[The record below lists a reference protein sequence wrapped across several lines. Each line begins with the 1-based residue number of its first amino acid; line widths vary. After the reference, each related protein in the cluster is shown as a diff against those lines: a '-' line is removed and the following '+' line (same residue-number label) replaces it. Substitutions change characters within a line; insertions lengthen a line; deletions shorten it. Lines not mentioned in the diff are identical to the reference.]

1 MINLVRSVRQ
11 LFQPDA
17 ADAFS
22 SILGSAIF
30 SKIQSPP
37 PPPPPMPRYTPAFDT
52 TPAWNTGFQAPV
64 FHYQPPLNNGEGLG
78 VYSPSYSQPFLAQQT
93 NQPYLDNAPFQAQY
107 PLLDTSGQGPTFDVT
122 QVDNPGTNN
131 GNGLSTEDAEA
142 LASDIAD
149 GKSIAQVAE
158 DYGISREEVLAQLES
173 DGLEVEETQSDDGH
187 ESTTEISD
195 PESGDTVAKHE
206 LTEQQDGVVV
216 EEITDAD
223 GETTTTVIDEQ
234 GRRTELKPEQ
244 DTTRE
249 GINDIVEGVA
259 DGQSIEDIAE
269 AQGLSPEQVIAQIE
283 AAGYEYETGTE
294 GEGPA
299 MTSTTRITAEE
310 GGEEIVS
317 HETAPSGTTTSV
329 VTDAEGNETRRT
341 QNNDGST
348 TQTVTERDGRKT
360 TTTEHADGSST
371 KTVTET
377 DGRETTTVEDA
388 DGNKTTTVTYE
399 QNGVTVE
406 EVTGDDDK
414 TTTTIIDE
422 DGKRTELDDS
432 QDISREGIDDIV
444 AAVASGKSIE
454 EIAEDQGLNQAQV
467 EAQLR
472 ATGYVVETRTG
483 ELANGGEQYTTEIV
497 GADDAE
503 DVIASYSSG
512 RGTNRETSLA
522 VDSHGTETRTTQYSN
537 GSSTKTV
544 TETNGRETTT
554 RVDADDKTTTEV
566 TDNGYTLTT
575 PPDGDLTLHRDED
588 GKEFTIA
595 RGTEEQSLAEE
606 LLKLNPDDSHEDK
619 VLQAVIEE
627 MLVDRTDDGKIKE
640 IEDLKT
646 DLGDKEEAVQ
656 RAIDEIV
663 GEGGDESD
671 VIKEGD
677 NTSDSDP
684 LGIPPDE
691 ETSNGE
697 AWVPM
702 QYDGKWVW
710 VDPGLVEP
718 LEQAEDARVA
728 LTQAQ
733 AQAWQHQEQVNV
745 YALDPNNKATMDNA
759 SERINELLAPH
770 GLRWDPQKPEGSLAE
785 AQERLE
791 NANAWINY
799 LDLQEEYRGLQEEA
813 NGLKEEALE
822 IYRGDESYEDYF
834 QKEGFEEVTESGS
847 PANPM
852 GEKEDTGELLHQS
865 VVEKDGQLY
874 LRNVYADRDEP
885 LYKKLTE
892 NPANESNGL
901 SQAQQELN
909 QQWHELKVGDKP
921 GQLQDDALAAF
932 REANPKYFDPDG
944 YSETRTGAM
953 DSKHE
958 WESGEL
964 TDTRVVERDGQL
976 YVVNT
981 YGEGY
986 DKNEVEK
993 QLTYAQGEEP
1003 EDLTQAQRDANQ
1015 AWQEFA
1021 QERNVNPDL
1030 ETRLLDE
1037 VRERHPD
1044 YFKPEGFT
1052 KVTPNRAGPPNED
1065 PSGAL
1070 KDQQVVERDG
1080 QLYLVNT
1087 YENWDEPLEVQ
1098 LTYEPGSSGSPTRTE
1113 TQQQFD
1119 EDWASWK
1126 EIRYSGDGS
1135 LVQVSREIADAE
1147 RTLTEI
1153 GIEQDR
1159 GTAAALEDSIPDLE
1173 QALDDAID
1181 EHGEGSVVPGGENAE
1196 QVEIDGEMRWVH
1208 PEVAAAQR
1216 ELVAARNALND
1227 GEDILAR
1234 ARELYGEQHP
1244 EHLDPNGFSEPGE
1257 WHGNTQSYDSTGKLN
1272 GEGTAYF
1279 VDDNGQLWL
1288 RNHYED
1294 RDDPYEFQLTYA
1306 PGEAPEGRTEAEQKL
1321 DQRWADWWTEH
1332 AGDKEDPLKDVQ
1344 QEVDTAETASND
1356 ALDEHGSGTTE
1367 KLVDTF
1373 DDDVTPVLV
1382 TLEGEQRWV
1391 HPDVA
1396 MALRA
1401 LNTAENDL
1409 ASTQVGIEEARLT
1422 LEESDYRSSRPS
1434 TWKLVDDVY
1443 SIEHEGEVSAAW
1455 QMEDVYLEANGTHG
1469 ALMQA
1474 RQNQVDSQAALLST
1488 QIGLAQVGL
1497 GGNGLTQNGVPLTE
1511 SIGPQSNVSDLREAL
1526 ESTEAVGDQLDEAG
1540 RWNDFLRG
1548 ESLDDRLDPEQ
1559 WAQQQER
1566 LFQENPVVANEAIT
1580 DNQNELPDSVSMD
1593 DKDARQWI
1601 SQALGAGASEDVNS
1615 EVVDPV
1621 IDQIRDIAGDDV
1633 EVDIIPL
1640 LYRDKS
1646 EGVRDTALFRFEDQD
1661 GKIWLVDESGSKYRN
1676 FDDYRHNNYLSDSGH
1691 IYAPKD
1697 LDRLTDADGNA
1708 RYEWLQAR
1716 ELSFAEEWL
1725 DPVIGIGTGIATVA
1739 SFIPPL
1745 APIAAPIAFAGGAY
1759 FGARSAHNL
1768 HEMHEHGRPLAST
1781 EGLMQGAMLVTSV
1794 LPMGSSAFR
1803 FAGLARTGTPIGVSA
1818 RTSIG
1823 AVNTSERF
1831 LSQNPIY
1838 RSATD
1843 QLRANNFAF
1852 NTAKGLDRAAMG
1864 VGIPLMGYS
1873 GYNILANWDDMTGL
1887 ERADA
1892 LAGLGSGIFG
1902 VGMSAKS
1909 LRASRPDSQPA
1920 GPLIPDKLFSRHGDA
1935 TPPEKLSRLYRL
1947 NDLNVLNQAS
1957 VDGALPPGHYV
1968 HFVQPE
1974 RLGASGFVLHEGKVR
1989 RGGFVGESG
1998 HINKNNVD
2006 RSKGPK
2012 GPMEP
2017 VTFTM
2022 TRNDAGRQT
2031 VQLHG
2036 NGRVLHTEHFDGEV
2050 YVLVTDKSAK
2060 QLGRAINPD
2069 KQGYKA
2075 EPHDFSIYNGSNGTW
2090 LSARSHEKAIRNL
2103 LATVGGIGAG
2113 LSLGPPEISAPLNA
2127 LASGVRGASLL
2138 VRSVAPDATAVDTGL
2153 GRTLRGVEFVT
2164 FSISHAGILGHYV
2177 STGDGGVQFQ
2187 VSGSQPGMNNVQDGA
2202 NLLGFSIY
2210 LTKSLEEASTGKK
2223 VMPWADDVALMP
2235 FALGGGIGIEA
2246 GMTKGSVYD
2255 VTMNALLTGA
2265 VTRLWFRDS
2274 RLGKKLG
2281 DWLPTPSLS
2290 LDRFIPAK
2298 LKKWEIDKKDFAT
2311 IIGFSGTMIPSSV
2324 MAGVKLANEHMS
2336 EEPEDIDDELFG
2348 YVPSDF
2354 SPSTAPV
2361 VDAERENATPV
2372 LDKQPGV
2379 EEAPGLAVVE
2389 DIESQAD
2396 SVAED
2401 GGRINPLLEGSYAF
2415 VIVEPNQTLGGIA
2428 VQQKR
2433 DIEQVVMLNLD
2444 HILDPSMIFPGDRVY
2459 LPAA

>member
-1 MINLVRSVRQ
+1 MINLVRSVHQ
-11 LFQPDA
+11 LFRPDA
-17 ADAFS
+17 ADTFS

-30 SKIQSPP
+30 SRIQSPP
-37 PPPPPMPRYTPAFDT
+37 PSPPTPPPTPRYTPAFDAE
-52 TPAWNTGFQAPV
+52 PAWNGGFQAPV

-78 VYSPSYSQPFLAQQT
+78 VYSPSYSQPLLAQQT
-93 NQPYLDNAPFQAQY
+93 NLPYLDNDPLQSQY

-122 QVDNPGTNN
+122 QVDNPGTDN
-131 GNGLSTEDAEA
+131 GNGLSADDAEA
-142 LASDIAD
+142 IASDIAD
-149 GKSIAQVAE
+149 GKSIDQVAD
-158 DYGISREEVLAQLES
+158 DYEISREEILEQLEA
-173 DGLEVEETQSDDGH
+173 DGLDVDITESDDGQ

-206 LTEQQDGVVV
+206 STEQQDGVVV

-223 GETTTTVIDEQ
+223 GETTTAVIDEQ

-259 DGQSIEDIAE
+259 DGQSIEEIAE
-269 AQGLSPEQVIAQIE
+269 AQGLSPEQVIAQVE

-299 MTSTTRITAEE
+299 ITSTTRITAEDSGDE
-310 GGEEIVS
+310 VVS
-317 HETAPSGTTTSV
+317 HEAGPSGTTTSV
-329 VTDAEGNETRRT
+329 VTDTNGNETRRT
-341 QNNDGST
+341 ENRDGST
-348 TQTVTERDGRKT
+348 TQTVSEPD
-360 TTTEHADGSST
+360 
-371 KTVTET
+371 
-377 DGRETTTVEDA
+377 
-388 DGNKTTTVTYE
+388 
-399 QNGVTVE
+399 
-406 EVTGDDDK
+406 
-414 TTTTIIDE
+414 
-422 DGKRTELDDS
+422 
-432 QDISREGIDDIV
+432 
-444 AAVASGKSIE
+444 
-454 EIAEDQGLNQAQV
+454 
-467 EAQLR
+467 
-472 ATGYVVETRTG
+472 
-483 ELANGGEQYTTEIV
+483 
-497 GADDAE
+497 
-503 DVIASYSSG
+503 
-512 RGTNRETSLA
+512 
-522 VDSHGTETRTTQYSN
+522 
-537 GSSTKTV
+537 
-544 TETNGRETTT
+544 GRETTT
-554 RVDADDKTTTEV
+554 RVDADGKTTTEV
-566 TDNGYTLTT
+566 TDNGYTLIT
-575 PPDGDLTLHRDED
+575 PPDGDLTLRRDED

-606 LLKLNPDDSHEDK
+606 VLKLNPDDSQEDK

-627 MLVDRTDDGKIKE
+627 MLVDRTDDGKIKD

-656 RAIDEIV
+656 SAIDEIV
-663 GEGGDESD
+663 GEDGDESD
-671 VIKEGD
+671 VIKQGE

-718 LEQAEDARVA
+718 LEAAETARVA

-733 AQAWQHQEQVNV
+733 AEAWQHQEQVNV
-745 YALDPNNKATMDNA
+745 YALDPDNEATMDNV
-759 SERINELLAPH
+759 SERINELIAPH

-791 NANAWINY
+791 NANTWIDY

-813 NGLKEEALE
+813 NGLKEDALE
-822 IYRGDESYEDYF
+822 IYANDERFEKYF
-834 QKEGFEEVTESGS
+834 QKDGFEDVTERGPQNSI
-847 PANPM
+847 
-852 GEKEDTGELLHQS
+852 KETEHTGELLYQS

-885 LYKKLTE
+885 LLVPTPLTRDPAE
-892 NPANESNGL
+892 NANGL
-901 SQAQQELN
+901 SEAQQELN
-909 QQWHELKVGDKP
+909 QQWHELKVGDEP

-944 YSETRTGAM
+944 YTKEPQGRGNYAPET
-953 DSKHE
+953 
-958 WESGEL
+958 GEL

-986 DKNEVEK
+986 DRNEVEK
-993 QLTYAQGEEP
+993 PLTYAPGEEP

-1015 AWQEFA
+1015 AWQDFA
-1021 QERNVNPDL
+1021 QERDINPDL
-1030 ETRLLDE
+1030 ETRMLED
-1037 VRERHPD
+1037 VRDRHPD
-1044 YFKPEGFT
+1044 YFKSEGFT
-1052 KVTPNRAGPPNED
+1052 KVTPNRSGPPNED

-1070 KDQQVVERDG
+1070 QDQQVVERDG

-1087 YENWDEPLEVQ
+1087 YENWDEPLEVP
-1098 LTYEPGSSGSPTRTE
+1098 LTYEPGSSESPTRTE

-1126 EIRYSGDGS
+1126 DIRYSGDGS
-1135 LVQVSREIADAE
+1135 LVQVSRELADAE

-1159 GTAAALEDSIPDLE
+1159 GTAAALEDAIPDRE

-1181 EHGEGSVVPGGENAE
+1181 EHGEGSVVPGGEDAE

-1208 PEVAAAQR
+1208 PEVAEAQR

-1234 ARELYGEQHP
+1234 ARELYGEQQP
-1244 EHLDPNGFSEPGE
+1244 EHLDPDGFTE
-1257 WHGNTQSYDSTGKLN
+1257 WETYGNQTLPKPTGDLN
-1272 GEGTAYF
+1272 GEGKEYF
-1279 VDDNGQLWL
+1279 VDENGQLWL
-1288 RNHYED
+1288 RNRYED

-1306 PGEAPEGRTEAEQKL
+1306 PGETQEGRTEAEQEL
-1321 DQRWADWWTEH
+1321 DQQWADWWTEH

-1356 ALDEHGSGTTE
+1356 ALEEHGSGTTE
-1367 KLVDTF
+1367 KLTDTF
-1373 DDDVTPVLV
+1373 EDDVTPVLV

-1396 MALRA
+1396 MALQE
-1401 LNTAENDL
+1401 LNTTSNDL
-1409 ASTQVGIEEARLT
+1409 ASTRAGIEESQLA
-1422 LEESDYRSSRPS
+1422 LEEADYRSARPS
-1434 TWKLVDDVY
+1434 TWKLVDDTY
-1443 SIEHEGEVSAAW
+1443 SIEHEGEVTAAW
-1455 QMEDVYLEANGTHG
+1455 QMEDAYLDANGTHG
-1469 ALMQA
+1469 ALTQA
-1474 RQNQVDSQAALLST
+1474 RRDQVETQTALLST
-1488 QIGLAQVGL
+1488 QIGLTEAGL
-1497 GGNGLTQNGVPLTE
+1497 EGNGLATGEVPLTG
-1511 SIGPQSNVSDLREAL
+1511 STGLQTSVSDLRQAL
-1526 ESTEAVGDQLDEAG
+1526 ASTEAVGEQLDEAG
-1540 RWNDFLRG
+1540 RWNDFLRD
-1548 ESLDDRLDPEQ
+1548 ESLADRLDPEQ
-1559 WAQQQER
+1559 WQDQQNRFFE
-1566 LFQENPVVANEAIT
+1566 ENPEVAEEAIEGRL
-1580 DNQNELPDSVSMD
+1580 DGLPATLSMD
-1593 DKDARQWI
+1593 DEDARQRI
-1601 SQALGAGASEDVNS
+1601 NQALGGGASEDVNS
-1615 EVVDPV
+1615 DVVDPV
-1621 IDQIRDIAGDDV
+1621 IDQIRDIAGDDA

-1640 LYRDKS
+1640 LYRDSS

-1661 GKIWLVDESGSKYRN
+1661 GKTWLVDESGSKYRN

-1691 IYAPKD
+1691 IYAPED
-1697 LDRLTDADGNA
+1697 LNRLTDASGDV

-1716 ELSFAEEWL
+1716 ELSFTEEWL

-1768 HEMHEHGRPLAST
+1768 HEMHEYGRPLAST

-1794 LPMGSSAFR
+1794 LPMGASAFR
-1803 FAGLARTGTPIGVSA
+1803 FAGLARTGTPVGVSA

-1823 AVNTSERF
+1823 AVNTSQK
-1831 LSQNPIY
+1831 LTSQNSVY
-1838 RSATD
+1838 REAAD
-1843 QLRANNFAF
+1843 QLTVNNLAF

-1873 GYNILANWDDMTGL
+1873 GYSILTNWDDMTGL

-1909 LRASRPDSQPA
+1909 LKASRPDSQSA

-1935 TPPEKLSRLYRL
+1935 TPPEQLSRLYRL

-1957 VDGALPPGHYV
+1957 VDGALPPGHHV

-2022 TRNDAGRQT
+2022 TRSDTGRQT

-2036 NGRVLHTEHFDGEV
+2036 NGRVLHSEHFDGEV
-2050 YVLVTDKSAK
+2050 YVLVTDKSAN

-2075 EPHDFSIYNGSNGTW
+2075 EPHDFALYNGSNGTW
-2090 LSARSHEKAIRNL
+2090 LSARSHENAIRTL
-2103 LATVGGIGAG
+2103 LLSAGALGAG
-2113 LSLGPPEISAPLNA
+2113 LSLSGPPQISMPLNA

-2138 VRSVAPDATAVDTGL
+2138 TRSMAPDATAVHTGL
-2153 GRTLRGVEFVT
+2153 GRTLRGIEFVT
-2164 FSISHAGILGHYV
+2164 FTINTAGTFGNYV
-2177 STGDGGVQFQ
+2177 SNEGGGISFLIPDSPLGGLDAGKDGVFAFGSSVYLAKGFQEAVTGR
-2187 VSGSQPGMNNVQDGA
+2187 SAM
-2202 NLLGFSIY
+2202 
-2210 LTKSLEEASTGKK
+2210 K
-2223 VMPWADDVALMP
+2223 WADDWALPAFVA
-2235 FALGGGIGIEA
+2235 
-2246 GMTKGSVYD
+2246 GSVEGMGSSLASGWGPMTLYNS
-2255 VTMNALLTGA
+2255 MSNLLVGGA
-2265 VTRLWFRDS
+2265 STRLWFRDAS
-2274 RLGKKLG
+2274 LGKKLG
-2281 DWLPTPSLS
+2281 ARLGAPVSTKVP
-2290 LDRFIPAK
+2290 FIGDLMK
-2298 LKKWEIDKKDFAT
+2298 MQKRDVAT
-2311 IIGFSGTMIPSSV
+2311 IIGFSGTMIPGSV
-2324 MAGVKLANEHMS
+2324 MAGVKFANEHMS
-2336 EEPEDIDDELFG
+2336 EEPEDIDDELPG

-2354 SPSTAPV
+2354 SPSTVPV
-2361 VDAERENATPV
+2361 VDGERENATPV
-2372 LDKQPGV
+2372 LDEQPGA
-2379 EEAPGLAVVE
+2379 EEASGLAMVE
-2389 DIESQAD
+2389 DIGEQPG
-2396 SVAED
+2396 VAED
-2401 GGRINPLLEGSYAF
+2401 GGRINPLLEGRYTA
-2415 VIVEPNQTLGGIA
+2415 VIVGPNQSLGGIA
-2428 VQQKR
+2428 VQQER

-2444 HILDPSMIFPGDRVY
+2444 HIIDPNMLFPGDRVY